1 MDASEPANARA
12 PLSNG
17 DDGRDFGAPA
27 MSAQA
32 REDVEAA
39 IRKLVAD
46 FYGEAR
52 KDDLLG
58 PVFEAAV
65 EDWDGH
71 LAKIAD
77 FWSRALLRTQR
88 YNGFPFPA
96 HARLQGLRPEH
107 FARWLELFAESAA
120 RILPPAYAEPAIAR
134 ARLMARSFVAGLFPF
149 AGEDG
154 DPSRGRG

>member
-1 MDASEPANARA
+1 MDASEPANARP

-27 MSAQA
+27 MTAQA

-39 IRKLVAD
+39 IRALVAD
-46 FYGEAR
+46 FYGAAR

-107 FARWLELFAESAA
+107 FPRWLALFEESAG
-120 RILPPAYAEPAIAR
+120 RTLPESYAAAALAR
-134 ARLMARSFVAGLFPF
+134 AQLMGRSFIAGIFLCPDK
-149 AGEDG
+149 DG
-154 DPSRGRG
+154 DPSRPD